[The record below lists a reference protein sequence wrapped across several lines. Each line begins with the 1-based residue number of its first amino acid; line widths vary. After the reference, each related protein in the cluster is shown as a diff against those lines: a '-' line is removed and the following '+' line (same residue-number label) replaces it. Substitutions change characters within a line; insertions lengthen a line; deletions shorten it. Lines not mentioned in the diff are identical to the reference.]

1 MLVDHLY
8 AECHTTIL
16 FCLGNQYDGTYGHFE
31 FSVCMKPV
39 DIYMI
44 SLWLDCG
51 KDAITYYIEYL
62 PTKERWEKQL
72 INKNQ

>member
-1 MLVDHLY
+1 
-8 AECHTTIL
+8 
-16 FCLGNQYDGTYGHFE
+16 
-31 FSVCMKPV
+31 MKPV

-44 SLWLDCG
+44 YLWLDCG
-51 KDAITYYIEYL
+51 KDAIAYYIEYL

>member
-1 MLVDHLY
+1 M
-8 AECHTTIL
+8 IL

-44 SLWLDCG
+44 YLWLDCG
-51 KDAITYYIEYL
+51 KDAITYYIL
-62 PTKERWEKQL
+62 STCPQ
-72 INKNQ
+72 KNVGRNSS